1 LPVLRKVVSYKKW
14 TTSTNFATTCEKK
27 KQGMQEEEE
36 DGEQNSAE
44 IVAIF
49 LDMTKRQGIAF
60 RGRRHGSD
68 DGGNVRQ
75 VVKLCI

>member
-1 LPVLRKVVSYKKW
+1 
-14 TTSTNFATTCEKK
+14 
-27 KQGMQEEEE
+27 MQEEEE